1 MAVRH
6 DETVVA
12 HNGFA
17 FAGGASVDGGALA
30 DGGVVADED
39 VGLLPFEL
47 EVLRDSS
54 HYCGGEDM
62 AVLADACAFEDSGIG
77 VNDGACT
84 DFHVFVN
91 VHERTDLYR
100 GVQFG
105 FRMDEIHVVMFHI
118 TNELAFWTISD
129 CRTTRGRPAT
139 DPRKTHG
146 KECSC
151 FLIRKGVFCIVSCR
165 CQLST
170 LLRSCL
176 QHWVLKVCPGRRA
189 IMRPWI
195 RHPSSDMSPMR
206 SSSLWRE
213 GSFW

>member
-1 MAVRH
+1 MCDMAVRH

-62 AVLADACAFEDSGIG
+62 AVLADACAFEDGGIS

-84 DFHVFVN
+84 NFHVFIN
-91 VHERTDLYR
+91 VHERTDLYG
-100 GVQFG
+100 GVHFG
-105 FRMDEIHVVMFHI
+105 FGMDIVHNHI
-118 TNELAFWTISD
+118 I
-129 CRTTRGRPAT
+129 
-139 DPRKTHG
+139 
-146 KECSC
+146 
-151 FLIRKGVFCIVSCR
+151 
-165 CQLST
+165 